1 MANLTYIFNGQI
13 VLETGILWD
22 GAMVIAD
29 GKIQAIGKE
38 RELPCPAGVEKI
50 DAQGAYVGPG
60 FVDIHVHAGNDMAS
74 FDHPQ
79 EVAEYFLDHGHTAF
93 LPTPFYSQN
102 FKEIIDSILA
112 VTATTFIY
120 LIGGLD
126 IALVC
131 LLIAIILDYISG
143 IIKAYVTKELSSKIG
158 LKGILKKV
166 GILLIV
172 MLSVLVDRVT
182 GETGAVRTLVIYY
195 FVANEGL
202 SILENL
208 GQAGV
213 PIPESIKKALKVL
226 KKENK

>member
-1 MANLTYIFNGQI
+1 MRGWSIC
-13 VLETGILWD
+13 LWYNQV
-22 GAMVIAD
+22 M
-29 GKIQAIGKE
+29 
-38 RELPCPAGVEKI
+38 
-50 DAQGAYVGPG
+50 
-60 FVDIHVHAGNDMAS
+60 
-74 FDHPQ
+74 
-79 EVAEYFLDHGHTAF
+79 
-93 LPTPFYSQN
+93 
-102 FKEIIDSILA
+102 KEIIDSVLA
-112 VTATTFIY
+112 VIATTFIY

-143 IIKAYVTKELSSKIG
+143 IIKAYMTKELSSKIG

-182 GETGAVRTLVIYY
+182 GETGAIRTLVIYY

>member
-1 MANLTYIFNGQI
+1 MRGWSIC
-13 VLETGILWD
+13 LWYNQV
-22 GAMVIAD
+22 M
-29 GKIQAIGKE
+29 
-38 RELPCPAGVEKI
+38 
-50 DAQGAYVGPG
+50 
-60 FVDIHVHAGNDMAS
+60 
-74 FDHPQ
+74 
-79 EVAEYFLDHGHTAF
+79 
-93 LPTPFYSQN
+93 
-102 FKEIIDSILA
+102 KEIIDSVLA

-131 LLIAIILDYISG
+131 LLIAIVLDYISG

-166 GILLIV
+166 GVLLIV

>member
-1 MANLTYIFNGQI
+1 MRGWSIC
-13 VLETGILWD
+13 LWYNQV
-22 GAMVIAD
+22 M
-29 GKIQAIGKE
+29 
-38 RELPCPAGVEKI
+38 
-50 DAQGAYVGPG
+50 
-60 FVDIHVHAGNDMAS
+60 
-74 FDHPQ
+74 
-79 EVAEYFLDHGHTAF
+79 
-93 LPTPFYSQN
+93 
-102 FKEIIDSILA
+102 KEIIDIVLA
-112 VTATTFIY
+112 VTSTTFIY

-131 LLIAIILDYISG
+131 LLIAIVLDYISG
-143 IIKAYVTKELSSKIG
+143 IIKAYMTKELSSKIG

-166 GILLIV
+166 GVLLIV

>member
-1 MANLTYIFNGQI
+1 MRGWSIC
-13 VLETGILWD
+13 LWYNQV
-22 GAMVIAD
+22 M
-29 GKIQAIGKE
+29 
-38 RELPCPAGVEKI
+38 
-50 DAQGAYVGPG
+50 
-60 FVDIHVHAGNDMAS
+60 
-74 FDHPQ
+74 
-79 EVAEYFLDHGHTAF
+79 
-93 LPTPFYSQN
+93 
-102 FKEIIDSILA
+102 KEIIDSVLA
-112 VTATTFIY
+112 VIATTFIY